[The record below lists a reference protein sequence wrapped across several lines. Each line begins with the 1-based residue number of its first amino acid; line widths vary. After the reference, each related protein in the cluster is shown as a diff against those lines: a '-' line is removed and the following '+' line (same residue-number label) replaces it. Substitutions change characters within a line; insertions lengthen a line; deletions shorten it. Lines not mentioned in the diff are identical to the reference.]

1 MNLGGE
7 REDAA
12 LITVEIG
19 NPTKEIILVEAN
31 ETPQIKENYPE
42 ASGTNPKLPIPQV
55 PYIQAVSLILPSHA
69 SSFPIQLV
77 SQSQLGSVS
86 IGRVLGFPSRLQVG
100 ILGFILIGTTIS
112 TMAIHAGGSI
122 ARYP

>member
-42 ASGTNPKLPIPQV
+42 ASGTNVKP
-55 PYIQAVSLILPSHA
+55 
-69 SSFPIQLV
+69 
-77 SQSQLGSVS
+77 
-86 IGRVLGFPSRLQVG
+86 
-100 ILGFILIGTTIS
+100 
-112 TMAIHAGGSI
+112 
-122 ARYP
+122 